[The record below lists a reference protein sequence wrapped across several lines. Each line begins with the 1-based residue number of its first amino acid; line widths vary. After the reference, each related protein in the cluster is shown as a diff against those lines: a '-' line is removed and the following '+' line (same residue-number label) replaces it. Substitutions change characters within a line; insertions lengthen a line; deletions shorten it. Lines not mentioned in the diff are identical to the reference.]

1 MSLTT
6 DKAAI
11 ITIVEAKLLKRVP
24 QAKRVEKAPT
34 TFANNS
40 YQLVF
45 DGLYNPMSHISND
58 YIWSHAFTL
67 EVKYVAMTDD
77 ERVQAEENFITVIN
91 SLVADNSFHGVIGE
105 SIPFTSIDERH
116 YKGTVKFYYGLGVTT
131 A

>member
-11 ITIVEAKLLKRVP
+11 ITIVEGNLLKRVP

-45 DGLYNPMSHISND
+45 DGLYSPTAHISND

-67 EVKYVAMTDD
+67 EIKYVANTDD
-77 ERVQAEENFITVIN
+77 ERVEAEENFITVIK
-91 SLVADNSFHGVIGE
+91 SLIADNSFHGIIGD
-105 SIPFTSIDERH
+105 SIPFVLIDERH
-116 YKGTVKFYYGLGVTT
+116 YKGTIKFYFGLGV
-131 A
+131 AA